1 MNPKRI
7 LLLAGVALLAADCT
21 MAPKYARPDAPVPA
35 GWPQGVAYQDNQ
47 SAKGA
52 PQARDLAWQE
62 FFTDRKLRQIIEM
75 SLQTNRDLRLA
86 ALNVERA
93 RAIYGIQRA
102 ELLPAVDVAAS
113 GSRAQVP
120 VDLSGTGRRETVESY
135 RADLGVLSWEV
146 DFFGRIR
153 SLKDRALQE
162 FLATGE
168 ARRAAQ
174 ILLVSSVAN
183 GYLTLA
189 TDREKLALAESTL
202 VAQEEAYNLVKRRH
216 ELGLATDIDLFRAQ
230 TPVDT
235 SRREVARFQQIV
247 ALDRN
252 GLDLLLGCPA
262 PAHLLPADLG
272 GVHPPRAISAG
283 MTSEILLSRP
293 DVRQAERLLQAANAD
308 IGAARAAFFPRISL
322 TATAGTASAELTSL
336 FKHGSDTWAFAPQAA
351 MPVFDVRVWSALKAS
366 KAQQKIAVT
375 QYEKA
380 IQDAFREVADTL
392 AVRGTIDRELAAQES
407 LVKAVGETYRLA
419 QSRYAKGI
427 DSYLDVL
434 DAQRQLYVAEQAL
447 VSLKLAKL
455 ASQVRLYA
463 VLGGGGE

>member
-7 LLLAGVALLAADCT
+7 LLLAGVALLAAGCT

-47 SAKGA
+47 SAQGA

-62 FFTDRKLRQIIEM
+62 FFADRKLRQLIEM
-75 SLQTNRDLRLA
+75 SLQSNRDLRLA

-102 ELLPAVDVAAS
+102 ELLPAVDVAAT

-120 VDLSGTGRRETVESY
+120 GDLSGTGRRETVESY

-162 FLATGE
+162 FLASDE

-235 SRREVARFQQIV
+235 SRREVVRFQQIV
-247 ALDRN
+247 ALDQN
-252 GLDLLLGCPA
+252 GLDLLLGRPT

-272 GVHPPRAISAG
+272 GVRPPRAVSAG
-283 MTSEILLSRP
+283 TTSEVLLSRP
-293 DVRQAERLLQAANAD
+293 DVRQAEHRLRAANAD

-322 TATAGTASAELTSL
+322 TATTGTASAELTNL
-336 FKHGSDTWAFAPQAA
+336 FQQGSATWAFAPQAA
-351 MPVFDVRVWSALKAS
+351 MPVFDARVWSALKAS

-380 IQDAFREVADTL
+380 IQDAFREVADAL

-407 LVKAVGETYRLA
+407 LAKAVGETYRLA

-434 DAQRQLYVAEQAL
+434 DAQRQLYVAEQVL
-447 VSLKLAKL
+447 VSLRLAKL

>member
-1 MNPKRI
+1 MP
-7 LLLAGVALLAADCT
+7 G
-21 MAPKYARPDAPVPA
+21 
-35 GWPQGVAYQDNQ
+35 
-47 SAKGA
+47 
-52 PQARDLAWQE
+52 
-62 FFTDRKLRQIIEM
+62 
-75 SLQTNRDLRLA
+75 
-86 ALNVERA
+86 
-93 RAIYGIQRA
+93 
-102 ELLPAVDVAAS
+102 
-113 GSRAQVP
+113 
-120 VDLSGTGRRETVESY
+120 DLSGTGRRETVESY

-162 FLATGE
+162 YLASDE

-235 SRREVARFQQIV
+235 SRREVVRFQQVV
-247 ALDRN
+247 ALDQN
-252 GLDLLLGCPA
+252 GLDLLLGCPT

-272 GVHPPRAISAG
+272 GVRPPRAISPG
-283 MTSEILLSRP
+283 MTSEVLLSRP
-293 DVRQAERLLQAANAD
+293 DVRQAEHLLQAANAD

-322 TATAGTASAELTSL
+322 TATTGTASAELTNL
-336 FKHGSDTWAFAPQAA
+336 FKHGSATWAFAPQAV
-351 MPVFDVRVWSALKAS
+351 MPIFDARVWSALKAS

-380 IQDAFREVADTL
+380 IQDAFREVADAL

-407 LVKAVGETYRLA
+407 LAKAVGETYRLA

-434 DAQRQLYVAEQAL
+434 DAQRQLYVAEQVL
-447 VSLKLAKL
+447 VSLRLAKL